1 MTGEGEGGAKVF
13 KPRMNGRKKITVSK
27 TWNVRSQRK
36 YWKKKKGK
44 DRIILLNPEIPFG
57 HPFGNVL

>member
-13 KPRMNGRKKITVSK
+13 KLRMNGRKKITVSK
-27 TWNVRSQRK
+27 TWNVRSQIK

-44 DRIILLNPEIPFG
+44 DRIIFLNPEIPFG